1 VKALLRVDDK
11 KELSNPPRVQEKE
24 LNFVF
29 KVNIIEG
36 NRNLNIVVL
45 KFGGTSVADVPQI
58 KKISYKIKS
67 EVDKGNKVIVVV
79 SAMSGVTNNL
89 IELVNNTSELA
100 PYSEYDV
107 VLSSGEQVTAALL
120 TIALNNLNIK
130 GRSWLGWQVP
140 IITENTYGK
149 AVIEEIKTLNI
160 LESFKNNEV
169 AIISGFQGI
178 SSENRITTLGRGGS
192 DTSAVA
198 IAAAFSAERCDIY
211 TDVDGVYT
219 TDPRIV
225 KSAKKLESI
234 TYEEMLELA
243 SQGAK
248 VLQTRSVALGMKY
261 GVNLRVLSSFEDLP
275 GTHILKEGSYMEKS
289 EISGIAHSLNEA
301 KVTLSGV
308 PDKPGQ
314 AAQIFSAL
322 ADLSI
327 NVDMIVQ
334 SSSINEGSTDI
345 TFTIPETDL
354 KLAERTI
361 KKTQEK
367 IGFKKFISETNVVKI
382 SVVGNAMRTQ
392 SGVAKTMFET
402 LAKNQINIHVI
413 STSEIK
419 ISVLISSDYYE
430 LAMRSLHSAFG
441 LDA

>member
-1 VKALLRVDDK
+1 MK
-11 KELSNPPRVQEKE
+11 
-24 LNFVF
+24 
-29 KVNIIEG
+29 
-36 NRNLNIVVL
+36 IVVL
-45 KFGGTSVADVPQI
+45 KFGGTSVADIPQI

-89 IELVNNTSELA
+89 VELVKNTSELA
-100 PYSEYDV
+100 SYSEYDV
-107 VLSSGEQVTAALL
+107 VLSSGEQVTSALL
-120 TIALNNLNIK
+120 TIALNDLNIK

-140 IITENTYGK
+140 IITNNTHSK
-149 AVIEEIKTLNI
+149 AVIDKIKTSNI
-160 LESFKNNEV
+160 LNSFKKNDI
-169 AIISGFQGI
+169 AIVSGFQGL

-192 DTSAVA
+192 DTTAVA
-198 IAAAFSAERCDIY
+198 IAAAFNALRCDIY

-225 KSAKKLESI
+225 KSAKKLDYI

-261 GVNLRVLSSFEDLP
+261 GVNLRVLSSFEDKP
-275 GTHILKEGSYMEKS
+275 GTFILKERGNMEKS

-301 KVTLSGV
+301 KITLSGV

-314 AAQIFSAL
+314 AAQIFSSL
-322 ADLSI
+322 AEHSI

-354 KLAERTI
+354 ILAEKI
-361 KKTQEK
+361 INKIQEK
-367 IGFKKFISETNVVKI
+367 IGFKNFISETKVVKV
-382 SVVGNAMRTQ
+382 SVIGNAMRTQ
-392 SGVAKTMFET
+392 SGIAKTMFET

-441 LDA
+441 LDANVIK

>member
-1 VKALLRVDDK
+1 
-11 KELSNPPRVQEKE
+11 
-24 LNFVF
+24 
-29 KVNIIEG
+29 
-36 NRNLNIVVL
+36 LNIVVL

-67 EVDKGNKVIVVV
+67 EVDQGNKVIVVV

-89 IELVNNTSELA
+89 VELVKSTSELA
-100 PYSEYDV
+100 SYSEYDV
-107 VLSSGEQVTAALL
+107 VLSTGEQVTSALL
-120 TIALNNLNIK
+120 TITLNDLSIK

-140 IITENTYGK
+140 IMTDNTHSK
-149 AVIEEIKTLNI
+149 AVINEIKTSYILN
-160 LESFKNNEV
+160 SFKKNDV
-169 AIISGFQGI
+169 AIISGFQGL

-192 DTSAVA
+192 DTTAVA
-198 IAAAFSAERCDIY
+198 IAAAFNAERCDIY

-225 KSAKKLESI
+225 KSAKKLDYI

-261 GVNLRVLSSFEDLP
+261 GVNLRVLSSFEDKP
-275 GTHILKEGSYMEKS
+275 GTFIMKERDNMEKS

-301 KVTLSGV
+301 KITLSGV

-314 AAQIFSAL
+314 AAQIFSSL
-322 ADLSI
+322 AEHSI

-354 KLAERTI
+354 ILAEKTI
-361 KKTQEK
+361 RKIQEK
-367 IGFKKFISETNVVKI
+367 IGFKNFISETKVVKI

-392 SGVAKTMFET
+392 SGIAKTMFET
-402 LAKNQINIHVI
+402 LANNQINIHVI

>member
-1 VKALLRVDDK
+1 MK
-11 KELSNPPRVQEKE
+11 
-24 LNFVF
+24 
-29 KVNIIEG
+29 
-36 NRNLNIVVL
+36 IVVL

-58 KKISYKIKS
+58 KKISHKIKS

-89 IELVNNTSELA
+89 VELVKNTSELA
-100 PYSEYDV
+100 SYSEYDV
-107 VLSSGEQVTAALL
+107 VLSSGEQVTSALL
-120 TIALNNLNIK
+120 TIALNDLNIK

-140 IITENTYGK
+140 IITDNTHSK
-149 AVIEEIKTLNI
+149 AVIDKIKTSNI
-160 LESFKNNEV
+160 LNSFKKNDI
-169 AIISGFQGI
+169 AIVSGFQGL

-192 DTSAVA
+192 DTTAVA
-198 IAAAFSAERCDIY
+198 IAAAFNALRCDIY

-225 KSAKKLESI
+225 KSAKKLDYI

-261 GVNLRVLSSFEDLP
+261 GVNLRVLSSFEDKP
-275 GTHILKEGSYMEKS
+275 GTFILKERGNMEKS

-301 KVTLSGV
+301 KITLSGV

-314 AAQIFSAL
+314 AAQIFSSL
-322 ADLSI
+322 AEHSI

-354 KLAERTI
+354 ILAEKI
-361 KKTQEK
+361 INKIQEK
-367 IGFKKFISETNVVKI
+367 IGFKNFISETKVVKI
-382 SVVGNAMRTQ
+382 SVIGNAMRTQ
-392 SGVAKTMFET
+392 SGIAKTMFET

-441 LDA
+441 LDANVIN

>member
-1 VKALLRVDDK
+1 MK
-11 KELSNPPRVQEKE
+11 
-24 LNFVF
+24 
-29 KVNIIEG
+29 
-36 NRNLNIVVL
+36 IVVL

-67 EVDKGNKVIVVV
+67 EVDLGNKVIVVV

-89 IELVNNTSELA
+89 VELVKSTSELA
-100 PYSEYDV
+100 SFSEYDV
-107 VLSSGEQVTAALL
+107 VLSTGEQVTSALL
-120 TIALNNLNIK
+120 TITLNDLSIK

-140 IITENTYGK
+140 IMTDNTHSK
-149 AVIEEIKTLNI
+149 AVINEIKTSNI
-160 LESFKNNEV
+160 LNSFKKNDV
-169 AIISGFQGI
+169 AIISGFQGL
-178 SSENRITTLGRGGS
+178 SFENRITTLGRGGS
-192 DTSAVA
+192 DTTAVA

-225 KSAKKLESI
+225 KNAKKLDYI

-261 GVNLRVLSSFEDLP
+261 GVNLRVLSSFKDKP
-275 GTHILKEGSYMEKS
+275 GTFIMKERDKMEKS

-301 KVTLSGV
+301 KITLSGV

-314 AAQIFSAL
+314 AAQIFSSL
-322 ADLSI
+322 AEHSI

-354 KLAERTI
+354 LLAEKTI
-361 KKTQEK
+361 RKIQEK
-367 IGFKKFISETNVVKI
+367 IGFKDFISETKVVKI

-392 SGVAKTMFET
+392 SGIAKTMFET
-402 LAKNQINIHVI
+402 LANNQINIHVI

-430 LAMRSLHSAFG
+430 LAMRSLHSAFE

>member
-1 VKALLRVDDK
+1 MK
-11 KELSNPPRVQEKE
+11 
-24 LNFVF
+24 
-29 KVNIIEG
+29 
-36 NRNLNIVVL
+36 IVVL

-58 KKISYKIKS
+58 KKISHKIKS

-89 IELVNNTSELA
+89 VELVKNTSELA
-100 PYSEYDV
+100 SYSEYDV
-107 VLSSGEQVTAALL
+107 VLSSGEQVTSALL
-120 TIALNNLNIK
+120 TIALNDLNIK

-140 IITENTYGK
+140 IITDNTHSK
-149 AVIEEIKTLNI
+149 AVIDKIKTSNI
-160 LESFKNNEV
+160 LNSFKKNDI
-169 AIISGFQGI
+169 AIVSGFQGL

-192 DTSAVA
+192 DTTAVA
-198 IAAAFSAERCDIY
+198 IAAAFNALRCDIY

-225 KSAKKLESI
+225 KSAKKLDYI

-261 GVNLRVLSSFEDLP
+261 GVNLRVLSSFEDKP
-275 GTHILKEGSYMEKS
+275 GTFILKERGNMEKS

-301 KVTLSGV
+301 KITLSGV

-314 AAQIFSAL
+314 AAQIFSSL
-322 ADLSI
+322 AEHSI

-354 KLAERTI
+354 ILAEKI
-361 KKTQEK
+361 INKIQEK
-367 IGFKKFISETNVVKI
+367 IGFKNFISETKVVKI
-382 SVVGNAMRTQ
+382 SVIGNAMRTQ
-392 SGVAKTMFET
+392 SGIAKTMFET

-441 LDA
+441 LDANVIK

>member
-1 VKALLRVDDK
+1 M
-11 KELSNPPRVQEKE
+11 
-24 LNFVF
+24 
-29 KVNIIEG
+29 
-36 NRNLNIVVL
+36 VL

-67 EVDKGNKVIVVV
+67 EVDEGNKVIVVV

-322 ADLSI
+322 ADHSI

>member
-1 VKALLRVDDK
+1 M
-11 KELSNPPRVQEKE
+11 
-24 LNFVF
+24 
-29 KVNIIEG
+29 
-36 NRNLNIVVL
+36 VL

-140 IITENTYGK
+140 IITDNTYGK

-261 GVNLRVLSSFEDLP
+261 GVNLRVLSSVEDLP

-289 EISGIAHSLNEA
+289 EIEEKEKTSEKNRKIRNKGSM
-301 KVTLSGV
+301 
-308 PDKPGQ
+308 
-314 AAQIFSAL
+314 
-322 ADLSI
+322 
-327 NVDMIVQ
+327 NVK
-334 SSSINEGSTDI
+334 N
-345 TFTIPETDL
+345 
-354 KLAERTI
+354 
-361 KKTQEK
+361 
-367 IGFKKFISETNVVKI
+367 FKKRRET
-382 SVVGNAMRTQ
+382 A
-392 SGVAKTMFET
+392 
-402 LAKNQINIHVI
+402 
-413 STSEIK
+413 
-419 ISVLISSDYYE
+419 
-430 LAMRSLHSAFG
+430 
-441 LDA
+441 

>member
-1 VKALLRVDDK
+1 MK
-11 KELSNPPRVQEKE
+11 
-24 LNFVF
+24 
-29 KVNIIEG
+29 
-36 NRNLNIVVL
+36 IVVL

-58 KKISYKIKS
+58 KKISHKIKS

-89 IELVNNTSELA
+89 VELVKNTSELA
-100 PYSEYDV
+100 SSSEYDV
-107 VLSSGEQVTAALL
+107 VLSSGEQVTSALL
-120 TIALNNLNIK
+120 TIALNDLNIK

-140 IITENTYGK
+140 IITDNTHSK
-149 AVIEEIKTLNI
+149 AVIDKIKTSNI
-160 LESFKNNEV
+160 LNSFKKNDI
-169 AIISGFQGI
+169 AIVSGFQGL

-192 DTSAVA
+192 DTTAVA
-198 IAAAFSAERCDIY
+198 IAAAFNALRCDIY

-225 KSAKKLESI
+225 KSAKKLDYI

-261 GVNLRVLSSFEDLP
+261 GVNLRVLSSFEDKP
-275 GTHILKEGSYMEKS
+275 GTFILKERGNMEKS

-301 KVTLSGV
+301 KITLSGV

-314 AAQIFSAL
+314 AAQIFSSL
-322 ADLSI
+322 AEHSI

-354 KLAERTI
+354 ILAEKI
-361 KKTQEK
+361 INKIQEK
-367 IGFKKFISETNVVKI
+367 IGFKNFISETKVVKI
-382 SVVGNAMRTQ
+382 SVIGNAMRTQ
-392 SGVAKTMFET
+392 SGIAKTMFET

-441 LDA
+441 LDANVIK

>member
-1 VKALLRVDDK
+1 M
-11 KELSNPPRVQEKE
+11 
-24 LNFVF
+24 
-29 KVNIIEG
+29 
-36 NRNLNIVVL
+36 VL

-67 EVDKGNKVIVVV
+67 EVDEGNKVIVVV

-169 AIISGFQGI
+169 AVISGFQGI

-198 IAAAFSAERCDIY
+198 IAATFSAERCDIY

>member
-1 VKALLRVDDK
+1 
-11 KELSNPPRVQEKE
+11 
-24 LNFVF
+24 
-29 KVNIIEG
+29 
-36 NRNLNIVVL
+36 VVL

-322 ADLSI
+322 ADYSI

>member
-1 VKALLRVDDK
+1 
-11 KELSNPPRVQEKE
+11 
-24 LNFVF
+24 
-29 KVNIIEG
+29 
-36 NRNLNIVVL
+36 VVL

-67 EVDKGNKVIVVV
+67 EVDEGNKVIVVV

-140 IITENTYGK
+140 ITTENTYGK

-322 ADLSI
+322 ADHSI

>member
-1 VKALLRVDDK
+1 MK
-11 KELSNPPRVQEKE
+11 
-24 LNFVF
+24 
-29 KVNIIEG
+29 
-36 NRNLNIVVL
+36 IVVL

-79 SAMSGVTNNL
+79 SAMSGVTNKL
-89 IELVNNTSELA
+89 VELVKNTSELA
-100 PYSEYDV
+100 SYSEYDV
-107 VLSSGEQVTAALL
+107 VLSSGEQVTSALL
-120 TIALNNLNIK
+120 TIALNDLNIK

-140 IITENTYGK
+140 IITDNTHSK
-149 AVIEEIKTLNI
+149 AVIDKIKTSNI
-160 LESFKNNEV
+160 LNSFKKNDI
-169 AIISGFQGI
+169 AIVSGFQGL

-192 DTSAVA
+192 DTTAVA
-198 IAAAFSAERCDIY
+198 IAAAFNALRCDIY

-225 KSAKKLESI
+225 KSAKKLDYV

-261 GVNLRVLSSFEDLP
+261 GVNLRVLSSFEDKP
-275 GTHILKEGSYMEKS
+275 GTFILKERGNMEKS

-301 KVTLSGV
+301 KITLSGV

-314 AAQIFSAL
+314 AAQIFSSL
-322 ADLSI
+322 AEHSI

-354 KLAERTI
+354 ILAEKI
-361 KKTQEK
+361 INKIQEK
-367 IGFKKFISETNVVKI
+367 IGFKNFISETKVVKV
-382 SVVGNAMRTQ
+382 SVIGNAMRTQ
-392 SGVAKTMFET
+392 SGIAKTMFET

-441 LDA
+441 LDANVIK